1 MPAASLLP
9 VTIHNGKLYFLFGK
23 ENPLENS
30 SKGFSDF
37 GGGKEDK
44 TFYDT
49 ALREAAEE
57 FTGFFGPPEKMR
69 KMIKKNGGTYIHRHK
84 ADTPEEYRV
93 HIFYID
99 YDPFMIDLFNDN
111 HQYLWD
117 RMDKQM
123 LNKSRLFEKIEI
135 RWFCETELLKKKRVY
150 RHFYYDIVK
159 ELVDKLDDIRSFVES
174 KHSKHKS
181 KTCRRCNMSTKPK
194 TRKNRT
200 QKSQKG
206 GK

>member
-23 ENPLENS
+23 ENPLEDS

-44 TFYDT
+44 SFYDT

-57 FTGFFGPPEKMR
+57 FTGFFGPPEKLR
-69 KMIKKNGGTYIHRHK
+69 KMIKKNGGTYIHRYK
-84 ADTPEEYRV
+84 ADTPDEYRV

-99 YDPFMIDLFNDN
+99 YDPFMIDMFNNN
-111 HQYLWD
+111 HQYLWN
-117 RMDKQM
+117 RMDKHM
-123 LNKSRLFEKIEI
+123 LNDSKLFEKIEI
-135 RWFCETELLKKKRVY
+135 KWFCETELLRKKPLY
-150 RHFYYDIVK
+150 RHFYYNIVK
-159 ELVDKLDDIRSFVES
+159 ELVDKLDDIRAFIEP
-174 KHSKHKS
+174 KHYKHKS
-181 KTCRRCNMSTKPK
+181 KTCRRCGMLTKPK
-194 TRKNRT
+194 TRKNRS
-200 QKSQKG
+200 QKLQKG